1 MATPRIPENLCGILK
16 ELKKEKVILLLET
29 GERLQVKI
37 LNVVDNIVVA
47 STDRRF
53 VFINCDCICAVI
65 ADCVDVIST
74 RFDLVYE

>member
-1 MATPRIPENLCGILK
+1 MAAPRIPENLCGILK
-16 ELKKEKVILLLET
+16 ELKKEKVVLLLET
-29 GERLQVKI
+29 GDRLEVKI
-37 LNVVDNIVVA
+37 LNVVDDIVVA

-65 ADCVDVIST
+65 ADCVDIISA